1 MKLEELK
8 ELLQVLREIKEIKD
22 EIQNML
28 GESEEEEREIINPV
42 EGEGASG

>member
-28 GESEEEEREIINPV
+28 GESEEEREIINPV